1 MTTAKAP
8 MIQIPLK
15 VVVVRDMPVPH
26 AGTPGYFVDFA
37 AVKGNSSGKYLF
49 RKNFPSLT
57 NDEFLQKGIDELSKG
72 EEQAFVA
79 VYSDRSQSVIDRLVF
94 KNNLRTMYKKPGSL
108 TGQQVYV
115 LDKDIIPQSVL
126 CHLVCEV
133 PARRLAIEAWMAEED
148 AKKIVADVNRLFF
161 NEFGI
166 NFQLKNDD
174 VVTSYLQ
181 NDLPDVSK
189 TLDYLGVV
197 QRPPVGDNAAKRA
210 DQVKRRNAYNAVI
223 DNLYLD
229 QYQSAEK
236 LLPDTDS
243 VNLYFLTFTGNT
255 RQGNAGVGKG
265 SDSHKIV
272 MGQWTNKPTIIP
284 GDNDSLLRQRK
295 IDVEEGTPSLVF
307 TAGHEL
313 GHILGSS
320 HTTTSD
326 FMNSPQSLL
335 VANDEQIQVM
345 RNQALELR
353 KSFGLP
359 EQPLLN
365 VISGTIN
372 NDQLFGT
379 AGNDQLLGMDGNDKL
394 MGLVG
399 DDVLNG
405 GEGRDKLFGGPGADT
420 FIVSKG
426 RDIVKDFSSLDKDK
440 IILGDADF
448 DLKISR
454 NGRNVRLISDSGV
467 AVFKNALIDDVQAAI
482 VLDGPL

>member
-1 MTTAKAP
+1 

-94 KNNLRTMYKKPGSL
+94 KTNLSTMYKKPGSV

-115 LDKDIIPQSVL
+115 LDKTIIPQAVL
-126 CHLVCEV
+126 CHLVCEEPV
-133 PARRLAIEAWMAEED
+133 RRGAIEAWMAEDD
-148 AKKIVADVNRLFF
+148 AKKVVDDVNRLFF

-166 NFQLKNDD
+166 NFQLKDDD
-174 VVTSYLQ
+174 VAASYLHSE
-181 NDLPDVSK
+181 LPGVSK
-189 TLDYLGVV
+189 TLDYLGIVE
-197 QRPPVGDNAAKRA
+197 RPPVGDNAAKRA
-210 DQVKRRNAYNAVI
+210 DQIKRRNAYNAVI
-223 DNLYLD
+223 DHLYLD
-229 QYQSAEK
+229 QHQAAGK

-265 SDSHKIV
+265 SHSHKIV

-284 GDNDSLLRQRK
+284 GDDDALLRQRK
-295 IDVEEGTPSLVF
+295 IYVEEGTPSLVF

-320 HTTTSD
+320 HTSTPD
-326 FMNSPQSLL
+326 FMNSPQSML

-345 RNQALELR
+345 RNEALELR

-359 EQPLLN
+359 EQPILN
-365 VISGTIN
+365 VISGTIK

-379 AGNDQLLGMDGNDKL
+379 AGNDQILGMVGNDKL
-394 MGLVG
+394 IGLAG

-405 GEGRDKLFGGPGADT
+405 GDGRDKLFGGPGADT

-426 RDIVKDFSSLDKDK
+426 RDIIKDFSSFEQDK
-440 IILGDADF
+440 IILTDESF
-448 DLKISR
+448 DLQMSR
-454 NGRNVRLISDSGV
+454 NGRNVRLISDSGIV
-467 AVFKNALIDDVQAAI
+467 VFKNVLMDDVQAAI
-482 VLDGPL
+482 VVNDAL